1 MHNEINP
8 SISYKTNQIITLSQL
23 SESCNNQK
31 PFLQMTRDDILAYLN
46 NCRKSEEIDPLHKWI
61 GTYNTR
67 RIYVLRFFKWLY
79 NPDIE
84 PAKRP
89 TPEHVIGNIPSFKRK
104 ETSIYKPT
112 DLWTEEDDALF
123 LKYCPNKRDKCY
135 HTMSRDLSARP
146 HEILGLKIKDVVFKT
161 NGTQQYAE
169 VLVNGKT
176 GTRHIPLFHSVP
188 YIKDWL
194 DSHLQRNNKNTYL
207 IPTLDRHC
215 RQFGNKLQAQSL
227 NIIYRNY
234 KLQFFPSLLRDS
246 KVPEEDKE
254 KISNLLQKPWNPYV
268 RRHSSLTEKS
278 RILKFHTF
286 HQHAGWTPGSNMHLK
301 YTHYFGN
308 ESSEELLESYGVE
321 IKNDK
326 KQLADAL
333 RPKQCPNC
341 SESNIPN
348 SKFCA
353 KCRMV
358 LTYDAYSETLESEK
372 QKEDKLATMEK
383 QFSSMQSQIQ
393 SLIMAFANMKEQTQF
408 DSMAKTLYDSHILG
422 KEATAT
428 LTAATP
434 KDSSEKETED
444 QQQQQLHQQIL

>member
-1 MHNEINP
+1 M
-8 SISYKTNQIITLSQL
+8 
-23 SESCNNQK
+23 ES
-31 PFLQMTRDDILAYLN
+31 
-46 NCRKSEEIDPLHKWI
+46 
-61 GTYNTR
+61 G
-67 RIYVLRFFKWLY
+67 
-79 NPDIE
+79 
-84 PAKRP
+84 KRP
-89 TPEHVIGNIPSFKRK
+89 TPEHVIGNIPQFKRK

-146 HEILGLKIKDVVFKT
+146 SERLNLKIKDVIFKT

-176 GTRHIPLFHSVP
+176 GTRHIPLFYSVP

-194 DSHLQRNNKNTYL
+194 DSHLQKGNKNTYL
-207 IPTLDRHC
+207 IPSLDRC
-215 RQFGNKLQAQSL
+215 SRRFGNKLQAQSL

-234 KLQFFPSLLRDS
+234 KLNFFPSLLKDS
-246 KVPEEDKE
+246 KVPKEDKE

-286 HQHAGWTPGSNMHLK
+286 HQYAGWTPGSNMHLK

-308 ESSEELLESYGVE
+308 ESSEELLESYGIE
-321 IKNDK
+321 TNKDK
-326 KQLADAL
+326 KQLADALL

-341 SESNIPN
+341 SESNIPD
-348 SKFCA
+348 SKFCS

-358 LTYDAYSETLESEK
+358 LTYDAFSETLEIEK
-372 QKEDKLATMEK
+372 QKDDKIAALEK
-383 QFSSMQSQIQ
+383 KIDELQ
-393 SLIMAFANMKEQTQF
+393 N
-408 DSMAKTLYDSHILG
+408 
-422 KEATAT
+422 
-428 LTAATP
+428 LTAIKTSRF
-434 KDSSEKETED
+434 DEIDEKIR
-444 QQQQQLHQQIL
+444 LLNKKLGLS